1 VEPPFLE
8 LAFYVGEN
16 RAMSSMDSV
25 KAASTI
31 EPGGQRFIGLPG
43 RPEEIYSTGPKVIVR
58 TEGEDFCGPMRSN
71 TGRLGELGHVV
82 SDAFLRI
89 AGAANCMYGAIL
101 VEYELE
107 TPSELR
113 RDSRSLAF
121 HDFFLSRKNLP
132 PDVFAAAM
140 VGVTS
145 GAYTRETSDG
155 MYVSM
160 SREFNPEGRQVE
172 TELAHQVS
180 VRVAVALGKL
190 MQ

>member
-1 VEPPFLE
+1 VNPPFLE

-16 RAMSSMDSV
+16 RAMNSLNSI

-31 EPGGQRFIGLPG
+31 EPGRHHFIGLPG
-43 RPEEIYSTGPKVIVR
+43 RPEDIYQVGPKVVVR

-71 TGRLGELGHVV
+71 TGRLDELGHMV

-132 PDVFAAAM
+132 PDVFAGAM
-140 VGVTS
+140 AGVTAR
-145 GAYTRETSDG
+145 AYMRQISDG

-160 SREFNPEGRQVE
+160 SREFNPERRQVE

-180 VRVAVALGKL
+180 VRVAVAIGKL
-190 MQ
+190 VQ